1 MTASLFQKIR
11 WERDTIR
18 EANARLSAL
27 VADVDDA
34 GMREALVEATWTIA
48 AAQMAVT
55 DAVWVSETK
64 LTKRVGTL
72 GKGA

>member
-1 MTASLFQKIR
+1 MIARTYAAIR

-27 VADVDDA
+27 VAEVDDA
-34 GMREALVEATWTIA
+34 GMREALVEATGTIA

-64 LTKRVGTL
+64 LARRVGRMP
-72 GKGA
+72 